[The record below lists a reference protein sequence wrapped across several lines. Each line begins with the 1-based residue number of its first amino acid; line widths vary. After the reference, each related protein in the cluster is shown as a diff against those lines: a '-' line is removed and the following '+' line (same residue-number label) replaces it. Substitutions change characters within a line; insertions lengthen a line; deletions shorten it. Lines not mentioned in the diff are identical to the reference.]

1 MQRYVEF
8 ILKIRW
14 LVIAAVLLITVGL
27 VLQAKNLKIIIDPD
41 AVLPQ
46 SHPYVIGTNKV
57 DKIFGSKFVAV
68 IGVTPK
74 SGDIFQPA
82 VLEKIRAITMEIRD
96 KPGVVKENLLSLAA
110 GKAKDIR
117 GNADGME
124 VRTLMTKV
132 PQTPEQLAEL
142 KAAIGRNP
150 AYLNSIVA
158 KDFKSAAII
167 VDFDKGP
174 EGFKGMIKTIEDVLE
189 KVKAR
194 DDSVEINIGGL
205 PSFLS
210 RIESFS
216 ERIAI
221 FFPLA
226 ILLVGLILFEAFRTF
241 QGLLL
246 PLLTAILATLWG
258 VGIMGLSGIPMDV
271 FNSSTPILILAVAAG
286 HAVQLLKRYYE
297 EYHQFQ
303 GEGKLTPKEAN
314 RAAVISSV
322 TKVGPVMLTAGG
334 IAALGFFSLMV
345 FEIVSVRTF
354 GIFTGIGIASAL
366 IIEMTFVPALRS
378 LLPPPGDMER
388 KGYERKRFWDT
399 ITGTIAGWVTGPNR
413 RNVFIVIGLLMVVAI
428 IGASR
433 VLVDSATK
441 SFFADSFDFKK
452 DDVALNSRLGGT
464 NTLYLIVEGKN
475 PDAIKDPRV
484 LKAMEAT
491 QRFAESQPNVGKTIS
506 MADFVKRMN
515 QAMNADDPKFYAIP
529 DNQDLVAQ
537 YLFLYSMSGEPGDF
551 DSYVDNDYKAANLTV
566 FLKTDSSAYV
576 QTLIGKLRDFT
587 KQQFPDTVAVSFGG
601 SVPAGAGL
609 TEVMV
614 HDKIWNIIQIGG
626 VVFVISSL
634 VFRSLIGGLLVL
646 TPLLLAVLANF
657 GVMGWTGMRLNIPNA
672 LSSAMAVGIGADYAI
687 YIVYRLREEIRAG
700 VDEIT
705 AVKYVLATA
714 GKACLFV
721 ASAVAVGYGVLWF
734 SPGFYIHSWLAT
746 LIACSMLVSVFA
758 ALTLIPALV
767 LVFRPKFI
775 FNGESMK
782 LKPATAAAALF
793 AMGVAASLVPFDSR
807 AADPTALE
815 IAEKNF
821 LVSKVMDSTSDA
833 TFTLI
838 NKSGQE
844 RVRKTFGTSKLQ
856 ANGVDNMRMTRF
868 LSPTDVKGTV
878 SLLVENSNKDDDIW
892 IYLPALKKVRRLVS
906 SNKKDS
912 FVGTDFSYGDVIGH
926 KPAEWNHKILKD
938 DTCDG
943 KPCWVTE
950 SVPKNDDVKA
960 NSGYSRRTSWVLKEN
975 FVAVKAEFYDEGG
988 QLSKTSKF
996 SDIQLVDKERNKW
1009 QPMRLEATN
1018 IQSGHKTVIQFEN
1031 FKANQNVKED
1041 FFTTRYMERDS

>member
-14 LVIAAVLLITVGL
+14 LVILTVLLITVGL
-27 VLQAKNLKIIIDPD
+27 VMQAKNLKIIIDPD
-41 AVLPQ
+41 SVLPQ
-46 SHPYVIGTNKV
+46 SHPYVIGTNKI
-57 DKIFGSKFVAV
+57 DKIFGSKFIAV
-68 IGVTPK
+68 IGITPK

-82 VLEKIRAITMEIRD
+82 VLEKIRVVTQEIRD
-96 KPGVVKENLLSLAA
+96 KPGVVKENLLSLSA

-117 GNADGME
+117 GNSDGME
-124 VRTLMTKV
+124 VRALMAKV
-132 PQTPEQLAEL
+132 PQTPAQMAEL
-142 KAAIGRNP
+142 KAAILRNP
-150 AYLNSIVA
+150 AYINSIVS
-158 KDFKSAAII
+158 KDFKTAAVI
-167 VDFDKGP
+167 VDFQKGP
-174 EGFKGMIKTIEDVLE
+174 DGFKGMMKVVDDVVA
-189 KVKAR
+189 KVK
-194 DDSVEINIGGL
+194 DDSMEVNVGGL

-226 ILLVGLILFEAFRTF
+226 VLLVGLILFEAFRTF
-241 QGLLL
+241 QGMFL

-286 HAVQLLKRYYE
+286 HAVQLLKRFYE
-297 EYHQFQ
+297 EYHHLRDTS
-303 GEGKLTPKEAN
+303 KLTAKEAN

-354 GIFTGIGIASAL
+354 GIFTGIGILSAL

-378 LLPPPGDMER
+378 LLPAPGDMER
-388 KGYERKRFWDT
+388 HGYERKRFWDT
-399 ITGTIAGWVTGPNR
+399 ITGTIAGWVTGPKR
-413 RNVFIVIGLLMVVAI
+413 RNVFIVIGLLMIVAVT
-428 IGASR
+428 GASR

-441 SFFADSFDFKK
+441 SFFAESYDFKK
-452 DDVALNSRLGGT
+452 DDFALNSRMGGT
-464 NTLYLIVEGKN
+464 NTLNLIVEGKD

-491 QRFAESQPNVGKTIS
+491 QRFAESQPNVGKTLS
-506 MADFVKRMN
+506 MADFIKRMN
-515 QAMNADDPKFYAIP
+515 QAMNADDAKFFSIP
-529 DNQDLVAQ
+529 DSQDLVSQ
-537 YLFLYSMSGEPGDF
+537 YLLLYSMSGEPGDF
-551 DSYVDNDYKAANLTV
+551 DSYVDYDYKVANLTV

-576 QTLIGKLRDFT
+576 QELIAKLRVFT

-614 HDKIWNIIQIGG
+614 RDKILNIVQIGG

-657 GVMGWTGMRLNIPNA
+657 GVMGWSGMRLNIPNA

-687 YIVYRLREEIRAG
+687 YIVYRLREEIQAG

-705 AVKYVLATA
+705 AVKHVLATA

-734 SPGFYIHSWLAT
+734 SPGFYVHSWLAT

-775 FNGESMK
+775 FNGDAMK
-782 LKPATAAAALF
+782 LKPATAVAALL
-793 AMGVAASLVPFDSR
+793 AVGLGASLVPFDSH
-807 AADPTALE
+807 AADPTAVE

-821 LVSKVMDSTSDA
+821 MVSKVLDSTSDA
-833 TFTLI
+833 TFTLT
-838 NKSGQE
+838 NKNGQE

-856 ANGVDNMRMTRF
+856 ANGIDNMRMTRF
-868 LSPTDVKGTV
+868 LSPSDVKGTV
-878 SLLVENSNKDDDIW
+878 SLLIENSAKDDDIW

-938 DTCDG
+938 ETCDG
-943 KPCWVTE
+943 KACWVTE
-950 SVPKNDDVKA
+950 STPKNEDVKT
-960 NSGYSRRTSWVLKEN
+960 NSGYSKRVSWVLKEN
-975 FVAVKAEFYDEGG
+975 FVAVKAEFYDDGG
-988 QLSKTSKF
+988 QLSKTSNF

-1018 IQSGHKTVIQFEN
+1018 VQSGHKTVIQFQN

>member
-1 MQRYVEF
+1 LRSYVEF
-8 ILKIRW
+8 ILKFRW
-14 LVIAAVLLITVGL
+14 VVITLILLITAFL
-27 VLQAKNLKIIIDPD
+27 VMQWKHLEIIIDPD
-41 AVLPQ
+41 SVLPQ

-57 DKIFGSKFVAV
+57 EKVFGSKFIAV
-68 IGVTPK
+68 VGITPK
-74 SGDIFQPA
+74 SGDIFQPH
-82 VLEKIRAITMEIRD
+82 VLQKVQDFTREIRD

-110 GKAKDIR
+110 NKAKDIR

-124 VRTLMTKV
+124 VRPLMAKV
-132 PQTPEQLAEL
+132 PRTPEQMAEL
-142 KAAIGRNP
+142 KGAIERNP
-150 AYLNSIVA
+150 AYLNSIVS

-167 VDFDKGP
+167 VDMQKGDTGFRGMLDTITPIADK
-174 EGFKGMIKTIEDVLE
+174 I
-189 KVKAR
+189 R
-194 DDSVEINIGGL
+194 DDSVEVNIAGL

-210 RIESFS
+210 RIEIFS
-216 ERIAI
+216 ERVVI
-221 FFPLA
+221 FFPIA
-226 ILLVGLILFEAFRTF
+226 IVLIGLILFEAFRTF
-241 QGLLL
+241 QGLFL

-297 EYHQFQ
+297 EYHHMRDTTS
-303 GEGKLTPKEAN
+303 LTPKEAN
-314 RAAVISSV
+314 HAAVISSV

-334 IAALGFFSLMV
+334 IAALGFFSLIV

-354 GIFTGIGIASAL
+354 GLFTGIGILSAL
-366 IIEMTFVPALRS
+366 IIEMTFMPALRS
-378 LLPPPGDMER
+378 LLPAPGKMEY
-388 KGYERKRFWDT
+388 KGSQKNRFWDA
-399 ITGTIAGWVTGPNR
+399 ITGGIADWVTGPK
-413 RNVFIVIGLLMVVAI
+413 RNYLFVLTAVLMVIAAF
-428 IGASR
+428 GMSR

-441 SFFADSFDFKK
+441 SFFADDFDFKK
-452 DDVALNSRLGGT
+452 DDQILNERLGGT
-464 NTLYLIVEGKN
+464 NTLNLIIEGKDS
-475 PDAIKDPRV
+475 DAIKDPRV
-484 LKAMEAT
+484 LQGIEAT
-491 QRFAESQPNVGKTIS
+491 QRFAEAQPDVGKTIS
-506 MADFVKRMN
+506 IADFVKRMN
-515 QAMNADDPKFYAIP
+515 QAMNGDDPKFYAIP
-529 DNQDLVAQ
+529 DNQELISQ

-551 DSYVDNDYKAANLTV
+551 DSYVDYDYKVANLTV

-576 QTLIGKLRDFT
+576 QELIGKLKDFT
-587 KQQFPDTVAVSFGG
+587 KQKLPDTVTVGFGG

-614 HDKIWNIIQIGG
+614 HDKVLNIVQIAS
-626 VVFVISSL
+626 VVFVVSSL

-687 YIVYRLREEIRAG
+687 YLVYRLREEISQG

-705 AVKYVLATA
+705 AVRHVLATA

-734 SPGFYIHSWLAT
+734 SPGFYVHSWLAT

-775 FNGESMK
+775 FNGATMN
-782 LKPATAAAALF
+782 LKPATAVAAL
-793 AMGVAASLVPFDSR
+793 VALGLGATLIPMESK
-807 AADPTALE
+807 AADPTAIE

-821 LVSKVMDSTSDA
+821 MVSKVVDSTSDA
-833 TFTLI
+833 TFTLT
-838 NKSGQE
+838 NKNGQE
-844 RVRKTFGTSKLQ
+844 RIRKTYGTSKLQ
-856 ANGVDNMRMTRF
+856 SNGVDNMRMTRF
-868 LSPTDVKGTV
+868 LTPSDVKGTV
-878 SLLVENSNKDDDIW
+878 SLLIENSAKDDDIW

-926 KPAEWNHKILKD
+926 KPSEWNHKIVKEED
-938 DTCDG
+938 CEG

-950 SVPKNDDVKA
+950 ATPKSDEVKN
-960 NSGYSRRTSWVLKEN
+960 NSGYSKRLGWILKEN
-975 FVAVKAEFYDEGG
+975 FVAVKAEFYDESG
-988 QLSKTSKF
+988 QLVKTSKF
-996 SDIQLVDKERNKW
+996 SDIRLVDKERNKW
-1009 QPMRLEATN
+1009 QPMRLESVNVQT
-1018 IQSGHKTVIQFEN
+1018 GHKTVIQFQN

>member
-1 MQRYVEF
+1 MRSYVEF
-8 ILKIRW
+8 ILKFRW
-14 LVIAAVLLITVGL
+14 IVIWLILLITAFL
-27 VLQAKNLKIIIDPD
+27 VMQAKNLKIIIDPD

-57 DKIFGSKFVAV
+57 DKIFGSKFIAV
-68 IGVTPK
+68 VGITPK
-74 SGDIFQPA
+74 SGDIFQPQ
-82 VLEKIRAITMEIRD
+82 VLQKIQDFTREIRD

-110 GKAKDIR
+110 NKAKDIR

-124 VRTLMTKV
+124 VRPLMAKV
-132 PQTPEQLAEL
+132 PQTPAQMAEL
-142 KAAIGRNP
+142 KAAILRNP
-150 AYLNSIVA
+150 AYLNSIVS

-167 VDFDKGP
+167 VDLQKGP
-174 EGFKGMIKTIEDVLE
+174 TGFRGMMDTITPVAD
-189 KVKAR
+189 KMR
-194 DDSVEINIGGL
+194 DDTVEVNISGL

-210 RIESFS
+210 RIEIFS
-216 ERIAI
+216 ERVAI
-221 FFPLA
+221 FFPIA

-241 QGLLL
+241 QGLFL

-297 EYHQFQ
+297 EYHHMRDTTS
-303 GEGKLTPKEAN
+303 LTPKEAN
-314 RAAVISSV
+314 HAAVVSSV

-334 IAALGFFSLMV
+334 IAALGFFSLIV

-354 GIFTGIGIASAL
+354 GLFTGIGILSAL
-366 IIEMTFVPALRS
+366 IIEMTFMPALRS
-378 LLPPPGDMER
+378 LLPAPGKLEQ
-388 KGYERKRFWDT
+388 KGYEKNRFWDA
-399 ITGTIAGWVTGPNR
+399 ITGAIANWVTGPK
-413 RNVFIVIGLLMVVAI
+413 RNYLFVVTALLMVIAAV
-428 IGASR
+428 GMSR

-441 SFFADSFDFKK
+441 SFFADDFDFKK
-452 DDVALNSRLGGT
+452 DDKILNERLGGT
-464 NTLYLIVEGKN
+464 NTLNLIIEGKDL
-475 PDAIKDPRV
+475 DAIKDPRV
-484 LKAMEAT
+484 LQGIEAT
-491 QRFAESQPNVGKTIS
+491 QRFAEAQPNVGKTIS
-506 MADFVKRMN
+506 IADFIKRMN
-515 QAMNADDPKFYAIP
+515 QAMNGDDPKFYSIP
-529 DNQDLVAQ
+529 DNQELVSQ
-537 YLFLYSMSGEPGDF
+537 YLLLYSMSGEPGDF
-551 DSYVDNDYKAANLTV
+551 DSYVDYDYKVANLTV

-576 QTLIGKLRDFT
+576 QELIAKLKDFT
-587 KQQFPDTVAVSFGG
+587 KQKLPGTVTVSFGG

-614 HDKIWNIIQIGG
+614 HDKVLNIVQIAS
-626 VVFVISSL
+626 VVFVVSSL

-657 GVMGWTGMRLNIPNA
+657 GVMGWSGMRLNIPNA

-687 YIVYRLREEIRAG
+687 YLVYRLREEIQQG

-705 AVKYVLATA
+705 AVRHVLATA

-775 FNGESMK
+775 FNGATMD
-782 LKPATAAAALF
+782 LKPATAVAAL
-793 AMGVAASLVPFDSR
+793 VALGLTATLIPMESK

-821 LVSKVMDSTSDA
+821 MVSKVIDSTSDA
-833 TFTLI
+833 TFTLT
-838 NKSGQE
+838 NKNGQE

-868 LSPTDVKGTV
+868 LTPSDVKGTV
-878 SLLVENSNKDDDIW
+878 SLLIENSAKDDDIW

-926 KPAEWNHKILKD
+926 KPSEWNHKTLRD
-938 DTCDG
+938 EDCAG

-950 SVPKNDDVKA
+950 STPKSEDVKT
-960 NSGYSRRTSWVLKEN
+960 NSGYSKRLGWILKEN
-975 FVAVKAEFYDEGG
+975 FVAVKAEFYDESG
-988 QLSKTSKF
+988 QLVKTSKF
-996 SDIQLVDKERNKW
+996 SDVKLVDKERNKW
-1009 QPMRLEATN
+1009 QPMRLESANVQT
-1018 IQSGHKTVIQFEN
+1018 GHKTVIQFQN

>member
-1 MQRYVEF
+1 MRSYVEF
-8 ILKIRW
+8 ILKFRW
-14 LVIAAVLLITVGL
+14 IVIGLILLITVFL
-27 VLQAKNLKIIIDPD
+27 VMQAKNLKIIIDPD

-57 DKIFGSKFVAV
+57 DKIFGSKFIAV
-68 IGVTPK
+68 VGITPK
-74 SGDIFQPA
+74 SGDIFQA
-82 VLEKIRAITMEIRD
+82 KILQKIQDFTREIRD
-96 KPGVVKENLLSLAA
+96 KPGVVKENLLSLSAN
-110 GKAKDIR
+110 KAKDIR

-124 VRTLMTKV
+124 VRPLMAKV
-132 PQTPEQLAEL
+132 PQTPEQMAEL
-142 KAAIGRNP
+142 KAAILRNP
-150 AYLNSIVA
+150 AYLNSIVS

-167 VDFDKGP
+167 IDLQKGP
-174 EGFKGMIKTIEDVLE
+174 TGFRGMMDTITPVAD
-189 KVKAR
+189 KMR
-194 DDSVEINIGGL
+194 DDAVEVNISGL

-210 RIESFS
+210 RIEIFS
-216 ERIAI
+216 ERVAI
-221 FFPLA
+221 FFPIA
-226 ILLVGLILFEAFRTF
+226 IVLVGLILFEAFRTF
-241 QGLLL
+241 QGLFL

-297 EYHQFQ
+297 EYHYMRDTTALSA
-303 GEGKLTPKEAN
+303 KDAN
-314 RAAVISSV
+314 HAAVISSV

-334 IAALGFFSLMV
+334 IAALGFFSLIV

-354 GIFTGIGIASAL
+354 GLFTGIGILSAL
-366 IIEMTFVPALRS
+366 IIEMTFMPALRS
-378 LLPPPGDMER
+378 LLPAPGKLEQ
-388 KGYERKRFWDT
+388 KGYEKNRFWDA
-399 ITGTIAGWVTGPNR
+399 ITGAIANWVTGPNR
-413 RNVFIVIGLLMVVAI
+413 KYLFVLTAVLMVIAG
-428 IGASR
+428 IGMSR

-441 SFFADSFDFKK
+441 SFFADDFDFKK
-452 DDVALNSRLGGT
+452 DDKALNERLGGT
-464 NTLYLIVEGKN
+464 NTLNLIIEGKDI
-475 PDAIKDPRV
+475 DAIKDPRV
-484 LKAMEAT
+484 LKGIDAT
-491 QRFAESQPNVGKTIS
+491 QRFAESQASVGKTIS
-506 MADFVKRMN
+506 IADFIKRMN
-515 QAMNADDPKFYAIP
+515 QAMNGDDPKFYAIP
-529 DNQDLVAQ
+529 DNQDLVSQ
-537 YLFLYSMSGEPGDF
+537 YLLLYSMSGEPGDF
-551 DSYVDNDYKAANLTV
+551 DSYVDYDYKVANLTV

-576 QTLIGKLRDFT
+576 QELIAKLKDFT
-587 KQQFPDTVAVSFGG
+587 KQNLPDTVSVAFGG

-614 HDKIWNIIQIGG
+614 HDKILNIVQIAS
-626 VVFVISSL
+626 VVFVVSSL

-687 YIVYRLREEIRAG
+687 YLVYRLREEIGQG
-700 VDEIT
+700 VDEVT
-705 AVKYVLATA
+705 AVRHVLATA

-775 FNGESMK
+775 FNGATMK
-782 LKPATAAAALF
+782 LKPATAVALLAALTLF
-793 AMGVAASLVPFDSR
+793 TTMLPRESM

-821 LVSKVMDSTSDA
+821 MVSKVLDSTSDA
-833 TFTLI
+833 TFTLT
-838 NKSGQE
+838 NKNGQE

-868 LSPTDVKGTV
+868 LTPSDVKGTV
-878 SLLVENSNKDDDIW
+878 SLLIENSAKDDDIW

-926 KPAEWNHKILKD
+926 KPSEWNHKILKEES
-938 DTCDG
+938 CDG
-943 KPCWVTE
+943 KPCWMTE
-950 SVPKNDDVKA
+950 STPKNDDVKT
-960 NSGYSRRTSWVLKEN
+960 NSGYSKRIAWVLKEN
-975 FVAVKAEFYDEGG
+975 FVAVKGEFYDESG
-988 QLSKTSKF
+988 QLVKNSKF
-996 SDIQLVDKERNKW
+996 AEIQLVDKERNKW
-1009 QPMRLEATN
+1009 QPMRLEAENT
-1018 IQSGHKTVIQFEN
+1018 QTGHKTIIQFQN
-1031 FKANQNVKED
+1031 FKANQNVKDD

>member
-14 LVIAAVLLITVGL
+14 LVIVVVLLITAFL
-27 VLQAKNLKIIIDPD
+27 LMQAKHLKIIIDPD
-41 AVLPQ
+41 SVLPQ
-46 SHPYVIGTNKV
+46 SHPYVIGTNKI
-57 DKIFGSKFVAV
+57 DKIFGSKFIAV
-68 IGVTPK
+68 IGITPK

-82 VLEKIRAITMEIRD
+82 VLEKIRVVTQEIRD

-110 GKAKDIR
+110 NKAKDIR

-124 VRTLMTKV
+124 VRALMAKV
-132 PQTPEQLAEL
+132 PQTPAQMAEL
-142 KAAIGRNP
+142 KATILRNP
-150 AYLNSIVA
+150 AYLNSIVS
-158 KDFKSAAII
+158 KDFKTAAII
-167 VDFDKGP
+167 VDFQKGP
-174 EGFKGMIKTIEDVLE
+174 TGFRGMMDVVDKVVA
-189 KVKAR
+189 KVK
-194 DDSVEINIGGL
+194 DDSVEINVGGL

-210 RIESFS
+210 RIETFS
-216 ERIAI
+216 ERIVI

-226 ILLVGLILFEAFRTF
+226 IVLVGLILFEAFRTF
-241 QGLLL
+241 QGLFL

-286 HAVQLLKRYYE
+286 HAVQLLKRFYE
-297 EYHQFQ
+297 EYHHLRDTT
-303 GEGKLTPKEAN
+303 KLTAKEAN

-334 IAALGFFSLMV
+334 IAALGFFSLIV

-354 GIFTGIGIASAL
+354 GIFTGIGILSAL

-378 LLPPPGDMER
+378 LLPAPGDKER
-388 KGYERKRFWDT
+388 RANERKRFWDT
-399 ITGTIAGWVTGPNR
+399 ITGTIASWVTGPKR
-413 RNVFIVIGLLMVVAI
+413 RNVFIVIGLLMIVAV

-441 SFFADSFDFKK
+441 SFFADNFDFKL
-452 DDVALNSRLGGT
+452 DDNALNSRLGGT
-464 NTLYLIVEGKN
+464 NTLNLIVEGKD

-491 QRFAESQPNVGKTIS
+491 QGFAESQPDVGKTIS
-506 MADFVKRMN
+506 MADFIKRMN
-515 QAMNADDPKFYAIP
+515 QAMNGDDPKFYSIP
-529 DNQDLVAQ
+529 DSQDLVSQ
-537 YLFLYSMSGEPGDF
+537 YLLLYSMSGEPGDF
-551 DSYVDNDYKAANLTV
+551 DSYVDYDYKVANLTV

-576 QTLIGKLRDFT
+576 QDLIAKLRTFT
-587 KQQFPDTVAVSFGG
+587 TQHFPDTVVVSFGG

-687 YIVYRLREEIRAG
+687 YMVYRLREEIQAG

-705 AVKYVLATA
+705 AVNHVLATA

-734 SPGFYIHSWLAT
+734 SPGFYVHSWLAT

-767 LVFRPKFI
+767 LVFRLKFI
-775 FNGESMK
+775 FNGDTMK
-782 LKPATAAAALF
+782 FKPATAVAALL
-793 AMGVAASLVPFDSR
+793 AVGLGASLVVPFDSQ
-807 AADPTALE
+807 AADPTAVE

-821 LVSKVMDSTSDA
+821 VVSKVLDSTSDA
-833 TFTLI
+833 TFTLT
-838 NKSGQE
+838 NKNGQE

-856 ANGVDNMRMTRF
+856 TNGIDNMRMTRF
-868 LSPTDVKGTV
+868 LSPSDVKGTV
-878 SLLVENSNKDDDIW
+878 SLLIENSAKDDDIW

-938 DTCDG
+938 ETCDG

-950 SVPKNDDVKA
+950 STPKNEDVKT
-960 NSGYSRRTSWVLKEN
+960 NSGYSKRVSWVLKEN

-996 SDIQLVDKERNKW
+996 SDIELVDKERNKW
-1009 QPMRLEATN
+1009 QPMRLESTN
-1018 IQSGHKTVIQFEN
+1018 TQSGHKTIIQFQN